1 MAEKFYVYLTASEPG
16 HSINLE
22 HIKTW
27 DLMGAIKKDFGTNSF
42 CRIGNIS
49 RMNYKDQ
56 EYFCTVVNKSNSMHV
71 CQLLVF
77 FSDEKPIFYPTDAE
91 VGEDAGTPL
100 VMGNLVSGT
109 ADSDR
114 FSCLTDDSRL
124 VVSLFR
130 DDPHSGPYLSSFLA
144 KDQNQDHNL
153 ILCPA
158 GNAAGN
164 GLNKCE
170 ELSSIIGISKLDVLK
185 DGKEEVVICNANG
198 LTHII
203 SAKPHQDIIRYHHK
217 KGIRYFTSGTFGDK
231 PCFVYLTCWNH
242 LQVFRSVQLPWL
254 SSKGILER
262 VEQNELI
269 ERYFKSKNCES
280 TEEKRNLMQGLLYP

>member
-1 MAEKFYVYLTASEPG
+1 
-16 HSINLE
+16 
-22 HIKTW
+22 
-27 DLMGAIKKDFGTNSF
+27 
-42 CRIGNIS
+42 
-49 RMNYKDQ
+49 MNYKDQ
-56 EYFCTVVNKSNSMHV
+56 EYFCTVVNKTNSTHAF
-71 CQLLVF
+71 QLLVF
-77 FSDEKPIFYPTDAE
+77 FADEELIFYTTDVE

-130 DDPHSGPYLSSFLA
+130 DDHVSGPYLSSFLA

-158 GNAAGN
+158 GKAAGN

-185 DGKEEVVICNANG
+185 G
-198 LTHII
+198 
-203 SAKPHQDIIRYHHK
+203 
-217 KGIRYFTSGTFGDK
+217 
-231 PCFVYLTCWNH
+231 
-242 LQVFRSVQLPWL
+242 QL
-254 SSKGILER
+254 I
-262 VEQNELI
+262 
-269 ERYFKSKNCES
+269 
-280 TEEKRNLMQGLLYP
+280 